1 MSKSLYIFTLK
12 GCPRCDDAKKQIIK
26 SGISYFDIDI
36 DEYPDIWNEVVE
48 KTKQDYVPTIF
59 FDEHDGE
66 GKIFVPDKDY
76 KNIDELMKII
86 FENMGG

>member
-1 MSKSLYIFTLK
+1 MKLLK
-12 GCPRCDDAKKQIIK
+12 
-26 SGISYFDIDI
+26 
-36 DEYPDIWNEVVE
+36 

-86 FENMGG
+86 FENMGGK